1 MPDTQG
7 LFAAI
12 SDKLPKHW
20 SLILSGVLAVGTLG
34 GNYAI
39 QKTHL
44 SDMLQEQ
51 GARITTLESIV
62 KNDLA
67 TRRELDQVQSTL
79 QRVEDK
85 LDTALGNQKR

>member
-1 MPDTQG
+1 M
-7 LFAAI
+7 
-12 SDKLPKHW
+12 
-20 SLILSGVLAVGTLG
+20 SGVLAVGTLG

-44 SDMLQEQ
+44 ADQLQEQ

-62 KNDLA
+62 KDDLA

-85 LDTALGNQKR
+85 LDTALSGQKR

>member
-7 LFAAI
+7 LFSAI

-20 SLILSGVLAVGTLG
+20 SLILSAVLAIGTLG

-44 SDMLQEQ
+44 ADQLAEQ
-51 GARITTLESIV
+51 GSRITTLESIV
-62 KNDLA
+62 KDDLA
-67 TRRELDQVQSTL
+67 TRRELDQVQTTL

-85 LDTALGNQKR
+85 LDSALQKR